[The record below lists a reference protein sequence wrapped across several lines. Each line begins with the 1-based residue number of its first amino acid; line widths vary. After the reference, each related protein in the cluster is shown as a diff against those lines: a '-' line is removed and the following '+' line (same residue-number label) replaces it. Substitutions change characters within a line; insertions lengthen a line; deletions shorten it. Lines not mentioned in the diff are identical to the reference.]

1 LPSPLPP
8 PQGAA
13 GSRPG
18 PATTASPLLV
28 EVTRGG
34 RVESRHRG
42 TIAVA
47 ASDGALIAHLGD
59 TDEPVFLRS
68 SAKPFQ
74 LAPFVASGHFDAY
87 GFPDPVQTMAVM
99 AASHAG
105 EDRHVRL
112 VQAALRA
119 GGLTRDVLQCG
130 THTPFDQETAQR
142 LARDG
147 EPPSELRHN
156 CSGKHA
162 AMALHARAAGWEVET
177 YWQPDHPVQQ
187 AALETVAVVSGVRK
201 GRIQTATDGCGVV
214 SFGIPLIAIA
224 RSFAVLADPS
234 DVKDVPLRGALTRI
248 RDAMLAHPELVS
260 GDRRQFDTDLM
271 RAAPGRLVAKG
282 GAEGLRSVGVL
293 PGVVAEG
300 AAALGVAV
308 KIEDGDAARRAG
320 PAATCEALHQ
330 VGVLGEV
337 ELSQLGEYARPEV
350 LNLARREPVGEVRP
364 AFELARGARRQ
375 PSRQPTP

>member
-1 LPSPLPP
+1 VPA
-8 PQGAA
+8 AA
-13 GSRPG
+13 GSQPA
-18 PATTASPLLV
+18 PATTASPVLV
-28 EVTRGG
+28 EVTRGD

-42 TIAVA
+42 AIAVA
-47 ASDGALIAHLGD
+47 DGGGTLVAHQGD

-74 LAPFVASGHFDAY
+74 LAPFVASGAFDAY

-119 GGLTRDVLQCG
+119 GGLTREVLQCG
-130 THTPFDQETAQR
+130 THTPFDVETAQR

-162 AMALHARAAGWEVET
+162 AMALFARSKDWDVET

-187 AALETVAVVSGVRK
+187 AALETVAAVSGVRK

-214 SFGIPLIAIA
+214 SFAVPLQAIA

-234 DVKDVPLRGALTRI
+234 GVKDVPLRGALTRI

-271 RAAPGRLVAKG
+271 RSAPGRLVAKG

-293 PGVVAEG
+293 PDVVAGG
-300 AAALGVAV
+300 AAALGLAV
-308 KIEDGDAARRAG
+308 KVEDGDAARRAG
-320 PAATCEALHQ
+320 PTATCEALRQ

-337 ELSQLGEYARPEV
+337 ELSQLETYARPDV
-350 LNLARREPVGEVRP
+350 LDLSRGEPVGEVRP
-364 AFELARGARRQ
+364 ALELEGPGRR
-375 PSRQPTP
+375 